1 MSTRVWETA
10 LAPSGGVQESQ
21 VLRLLFVSEDRMD
34 WCSVC
39 KDEEAVVVKR
49 VLSVKQRY
57 TLTQGHYKKAMD
69 TSAEMSFL

>member
-10 LAPSGGVQESQ
+10 LSPSGVQESQ
-21 VLRLLFVSEDRMD
+21 VLRLLFLSEGRMD

-49 VLSVKQRY
+49 VLSAKQSY
-57 TLTQGHYKKAMD
+57 TLTQGHYIRAMD
-69 TSAEMSFL
+69 TSAETSFL

>member
-1 MSTRVWETA
+1 MSARVWKTA

-21 VLRLLFVSEDRMD
+21 VLRLLFVSEGRMD

-39 KDEEAVVVKR
+39 KDEEAVVVKSA
-49 VLSVKQRY
+49 LSVKQSY
-57 TLTQGHYKKAMD
+57 TLTQGHYKRAMD

>member
-39 KDEEAVVVKR
+39 KDEEAVVMKSS
-49 VLSVKQRY
+49 LSV
-57 TLTQGHYKKAMD
+57 
-69 TSAEMSFL
+69 

>member
-1 MSTRVWETA
+1 MSTRLWETA

-21 VLRLLFVSEDRMD
+21 FLRLLFVSEGRMD

-39 KDEEAVVVKR
+39 KDEEAVVVKSA
-49 VLSVKQRY
+49 LSVKQSY
-57 TLTQGHYKKAMD
+57 TLTQGHYKRAMD